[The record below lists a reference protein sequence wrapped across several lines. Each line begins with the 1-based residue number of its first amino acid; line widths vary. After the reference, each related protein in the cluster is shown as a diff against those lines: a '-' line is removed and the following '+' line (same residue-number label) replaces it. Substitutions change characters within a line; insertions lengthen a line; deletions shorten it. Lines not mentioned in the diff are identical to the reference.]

1 MENEEEIF
9 NGEYYAAKIELN
21 GEDGYIDAYGMI
33 QDAPDGD
40 TECATIADAEELV
53 EKFRYSLPE
62 DAEYSVV
69 SVTQVLKVKH
79 SIYIN

>member
-1 MENEEEIF
+1 MDEEEIV

-21 GEDGYIDAYGMI
+21 GEDGYIDGYGMI
-33 QDAPDGD
+33 QDAPDGA
-40 TECATIADAEELV
+40 TECATIADAKELV

-69 SVTQVLKVKH
+69 SVVSVMKVKH

>member
-1 MENEEEIF
+1 MDEEEIV

-21 GEDGYIDAYGMI
+21 GEDGYIDGYGMI
-33 QDAPDGD
+33 QDAPDGA
-40 TECATIADAEELV
+40 TECATIADAKELV